1 MRLVIQRV
9 TEAKVSVTD
18 ELVGSITAGLCVFVG
33 ITATDDEAQA
43 KFLADKIIRLR
54 IFDDPQGKMN
64 RSIVEIQ
71 GEILVVSQFTLYGEC
86 KKGNRPSFSAAAA
99 PDKAERLYLYFVNRL
114 RESGLKV
121 STGKFQAKMAV
132 ALTND
137 GPVTFILEA

>member
-9 TEAKVSVTD
+9 TEARVSVSK
-18 ELVGSITAGLCVFVG
+18 ELIGSITTGLCIFVG
-33 ITATDDEAQA
+33 ISATDNESQA
-43 KFLADKIIRLR
+43 EYLADKIIRLR
-54 IFDDPQGKMN
+54 IFDDHQGKMN
-64 RSIVEIQ
+64 RSVAEIQ

-99 PDKAERLYLYFVNRL
+99 PDKAERLYLLFVDRL
-114 RESGLKV
+114 RASGLKV
-121 STGKFQAKMAV
+121 STGKFQAKMEV

>member
-9 TEAKVSVTD
+9 TEAKVSVID